1 MILSGEVDEYEY
13 LVGEEI
19 LPLEQSRLIGR
30 AQFTS
35 NSLTIKKKKKKNLHE
50 NLLYNE
56 GNKLVEA
63 LQSFELSNWIKEI
76 QDHFPS
82 NHGNFLFTID

>member
-19 LPLEQSRLIGR
+19 LPPEQSRLIGR

-35 NSLTIKKKKKKNLHE
+35 NSLTIKKKKKK
-50 NLLYNE
+50 
-56 GNKLVEA
+56 KLTRKP
-63 LQSFELSNWIKEI
+63 II
-76 QDHFPS
+76 Q
-82 NHGNFLFTID
+82 